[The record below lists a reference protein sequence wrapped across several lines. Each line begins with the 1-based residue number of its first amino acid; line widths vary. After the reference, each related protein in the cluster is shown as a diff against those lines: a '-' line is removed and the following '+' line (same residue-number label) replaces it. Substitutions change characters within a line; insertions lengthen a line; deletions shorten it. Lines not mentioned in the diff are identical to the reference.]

1 MAQRDPAAAISMHLG
16 VKKRKHN
23 DTSKSTT
30 SGDLASSFAPCFLSQ
45 SQLEG
50 MSDYDYADM
59 DHNAFAPSPQVMTLE
74 DTILKVK
81 RLQAEGNTLAEAG
94 LFQAAIARWQHGLD
108 IDPTNGTLYELQAQ
122 AYLASNDVFRS
133 IQAG

>member
-30 SGDLASSFAPCFLSQ
+30 SGDLASSLAPCFLSQ